1 MKQKQKLF
9 FLLCKFVKILS
20 IFQSLNILQKR
31 EVNHAAS
38 LMRIESQFHSFSAC
52 DWLFAI
58 DVTTKLLNS
67 GSKPEKVDG
76 TNKV

>member
-1 MKQKQKLF
+1 
-9 FLLCKFVKILS
+9 
-20 IFQSLNILQKR
+20 
-31 EVNHAAS
+31 VNHAAS

-52 DWLFAI
+52 DWQFAT